1 MAVRPQ
7 SRSVF
12 QLYSMR
18 HRRIGIASGTMG
30 RLSNVWQ
37 QSRLSLATKLRAYNS
52 LVLSVLLYG
61 CETWTILKTD
71 ERKLEAFHMSCQ
83 RRILR
88 IRWFHRVTNAE
99 VTSQTEQEDLTSH
112 IHRQCAAV
120 FGHVRR
126 LPEEAPARMAMRL
139 AVDTR
144 AGGRPDNTPH
154 WKQRSGRPR
163 HTWVRQVEIDTSISA
178 DVAWDI
184 AIDRCSWRVLRP
196 QLVKR
201 H

>member
-1 MAVRPQ
+1 MD
-7 SRSVF
+7 
-12 QLYSMR
+12 
-18 HRRIGIASGTMG
+18 

-37 QSRLSLATKLRAYNS
+37 QSRLSLATKLRVYNS

-61 CETWTILKTD
+61 CETWTTLKSD
-71 ERKLEAFHMSCQ
+71 ERNLEALHMSCQ

-99 VTSQTEQEDLTSH
+99 VTSQTEQEDLTGH
-112 IHRQCAAV
+112 ICRRRAAV

-126 LPEEAPARMAMRL
+126 LHEKAPGRMAMRL

-144 AGGRPDNTPH
+144 GGGRPDNNPH
-154 WKQRSGRPR
+154 WKRRPGRPR
-163 HTWVRQVEIDTSISA
+163 HTWVRQVEIDTGTSA

-184 AIDRCSWRVLRP
+184 AVDRCSLRALRP

-201 H
+201 D

>member
-1 MAVRPQ
+1 
-7 SRSVF
+7 
-12 QLYSMR
+12 
-18 HRRIGIASGTMG
+18 MG

-37 QSRLSLATKLRAYNS
+37 QSRLSLATKLRVYNS

-112 IHRQCAAV
+112 IHRRRAAV
-120 FGHVRR
+120 FGHVRQ
-126 LPEEAPARMAMRL
+126 LPEEAPGQMAMRH
-139 AVDTR
+139 A
-144 AGGRPDNTPH
+144 
-154 WKQRSGRPR
+154 
-163 HTWVRQVEIDTSISA
+163 
-178 DVAWDI
+178 
-184 AIDRCSWRVLRP
+184 SWRPSRQQTTLEATTRTTETHLGPTSGYRHRYLHWCCMGYCRRP
-196 QLVKR
+196 LQLEGAMTPASQARLMMMMMSQNQSTLLMLFLV
-201 H
+201 